1 MADNDPLAN
10 FDDKRLRLM
19 IEQIKRGREE
29 TKLWEEAFD
38 AFSTTLFGI
47 SGSAFFKS
55 VPKSM
60 EEISETISMA
70 NKALLET
77 RMNALNLEQ
86 AFRFKSVI
94 DGAGNVT
101 TAIDTLRQ
109 SVSGLISNY
118 STGTNDITDILKKLD
133 YTAKKGKKSFES
145 LSLDEQVTL
154 MKLMNSEG
162 LDFLESITNVD
173 EKVKIIKELLED
185 NDDTFIKTNKHL
197 LKQLSTHESI
207 RDVLR
212 EETDEYDRS
221 RLEYERLLA
230 MSQDRMR
237 DPSLV
242 EMLKN
247 GIKEWSKNF
256 AKGAVT
262 NLFEVDTALH
272 EIQRNTGIMVAE
284 GVKGVSKWT
293 MHMAEFG
300 VSVKDASQLMEG
312 LGTGLGTTDLRTIMD
327 ATESL
332 ASLPKALGIS
342 ADEMSTI
349 TSEMMRMGHSV
360 EDVKDSFSDANVSA
374 KLVGISSRNLVKQIS
389 KNIDKMRQFGFE
401 GGIKSL
407 TLMAAKAEKM
417 RIQVDEI
424 FDVAKRARTIEGAMD
439 MAAQLQ
445 LAGGS
450 FSNINPMELLSA
462 ARKGPEEL
470 GRILTTMGGDIGHW
484 SEDMKTYE
492 FDPVDVDRLNIVAEA
507 TGMSLDSIQKVI
519 QKNADVNKKTE
530 MIPDSMFNSAIIRG
544 IDGMDAALAKSTI
557 SDFMEWDA
565 SSKTMKLTTDE
576 KKLKMLQRAGITDI
590 SQINDQTM
598 ASFFELNK
606 NEQKSLEEQAKQN
619 MSLKESYDA
628 FTASLTNVFTA
639 FQPVMESITNAL
651 NWFSTHVPDWGK
663 QLMAG
668 LVLGLPLIKGAF
680 STLLKPLFSSIASIM
695 PFGKKAGAD
704 TGGIAG
710 LAGSLRGASD
720 AAGGIKMGNLL
731 KFSAALGIVGLSVIG
746 FMAGLNAIGGTAS
759 LAQLGAATASLAIMA
774 GGLLGV
780 SMIAKAY
787 STADILK
794 FSLALAIIGAAMI
807 PFAFSMNMM
816 KDVGWEAVLA
826 SVVMMELGIV
836 ALMAIGALMTGPQA
850 VFLLEGA
857 AALAL
862 VGLSMMAAATALNI
876 AGDAIGKLASID
888 WSAIMMMGA
897 VMAMVSPAMLA
908 FGLAAMA
915 FANPIAMVGMGLMVL
930 QLLGL
935 AAVMLPLSKGLSLS
949 AVSIERFVIAMKA
962 MKDSVRGL
970 DIKDVFA
977 SISDAVSDMSDAL
990 EDSNLDAVS
999 KALSSISIN
1008 IDTSSIDGLKSAISS
1023 VPSIMVHVDRAEL
1036 DRIGSSLTALK
1047 ISVDDGQ
1054 LMKDVASLPSIKLT
1068 VDKTEIENLGSS
1080 MSSLKVI
1087 VDRERLMKDIASLP
1101 AMQVK
1106 VDASGIISEIKSI
1119 PSIDVKIDMESI
1131 ADAIGRIPNVNL
1143 GVDDRQL
1150 SSALDTINKE
1160 SSIEIELNASQLR
1173 DVQAMLED
1181 KQISIDVSEL
1191 NKALLS
1197 MPMLKMSV
1205 DIASLLDQLNTLPPF
1220 EIKVETSEMER
1231 MVALLSSI
1239 RVSLDLADLQ
1249 SVMSGFKI
1257 GVDTSQ
1263 LDASL
1268 SQFQSFDAQKIGAAL
1283 SSIEATISKVGEE
1296 RTAAVKTATDQLGSS
1311 NSKLQ
1316 AEVIMRLAEAIERL
1330 GNGSKDKDEGD
1341 RKLVIELEMDG
1352 RQIKNK
1358 IIKDTSLQA

>member
-293 MHMAEFG
+293 MHMAEFD

-360 EDVKDSFSDANVSA
+360 EDVKDSFKEANASA
-374 KLVGISSRNLVKQIS
+374 KLLGISSRNLVKQIS

-417 RIQVDEI
+417 RIQVDSI
-424 FDVAKRARTIEGAMD
+424 FDVAERARTIEGSME
-439 MAAQLQ
+439 MASQLQ

-450 FSNINPMELLSA
+450 FSNINPMDLLSA

-470 GRILTTMGGDIGHW
+470 GKILTSMGNDVGHW
-484 SEDMKTYE
+484 SEDMKTYD
-492 FDPVDVDRLNIVAEA
+492 FNAIDKDRLQIVADA
-507 TGMSLDSIQKVI
+507 TGLKLGEIQKII
-519 QKNADVNKKTE
+519 QKNAEVNRKTQL
-530 MIPDSMFNSAIIRG
+530 IPDSMFNSAIKG
-544 IDGMDAALAKSTI
+544 IDNVDSALARSMISDYIEYDAA
-557 SDFMEWDA
+557 
-565 SSKTMKLTTDE
+565 SKTMKLTTDE
-576 KKLKMLQRAGITDI
+576 KKLKMLQQAGITDI

-598 ASFFELNK
+598 HSFFDMNQK
-606 NEQKSLEEQAKQN
+606 EQKSLEEQAKQN

-787 STADILK
+787 STDDILK
-794 FSLALAIIGAAMI
+794 FHDMD
-807 PFAFSMNMM
+807 
-816 KDVGWEAVLA
+816 KRKE
-826 SVVMMELGIV
+826 
-836 ALMAIGALMTGPQA
+836 
-850 VFLLEGA
+850 
-857 AALAL
+857 
-862 VGLSMMAAATALNI
+862 
-876 AGDAIGKLASID
+876 
-888 WSAIMMMGA
+888 
-897 VMAMVSPAMLA
+897 
-908 FGLAAMA
+908 
-915 FANPIAMVGMGLMVL
+915 
-930 QLLGL
+930 
-935 AAVMLPLSKGLSLS
+935 
-949 AVSIERFVIAMKA
+949 
-962 MKDSVRGL
+962 
-970 DIKDVFA
+970 
-977 SISDAVSDMSDAL
+977 ISD
-990 EDSNLDAVS
+990 
-999 KALSSISIN
+999 
-1008 IDTSSIDGLKSAISS
+1008 
-1023 VPSIMVHVDRAEL
+1023 
-1036 DRIGSSLTALK
+1036 
-1047 ISVDDGQ
+1047 
-1054 LMKDVASLPSIKLT
+1054 
-1068 VDKTEIENLGSS
+1068 
-1080 MSSLKVI
+1080 
-1087 VDRERLMKDIASLP
+1087 
-1101 AMQVK
+1101 
-1106 VDASGIISEIKSI
+1106 
-1119 PSIDVKIDMESI
+1119 
-1131 ADAIGRIPNVNL
+1131 
-1143 GVDDRQL
+1143 
-1150 SSALDTINKE
+1150 
-1160 SSIEIELNASQLR
+1160 
-1173 DVQAMLED
+1173 
-1181 KQISIDVSEL
+1181 
-1191 NKALLS
+1191 
-1197 MPMLKMSV
+1197 
-1205 DIASLLDQLNTLPPF
+1205 
-1220 EIKVETSEMER
+1220 
-1231 MVALLSSI
+1231 
-1239 RVSLDLADLQ
+1239 RVY
-1249 SVMSGFKI
+1249 
-1257 GVDTSQ
+1257 
-1263 LDASL
+1263 
-1268 SQFQSFDAQKIGAAL
+1268 
-1283 SSIEATISKVGEE
+1283 
-1296 RTAAVKTATDQLGSS
+1296 
-1311 NSKLQ
+1311 
-1316 AEVIMRLAEAIERL
+1316 
-1330 GNGSKDKDEGD
+1330 
-1341 RKLVIELEMDG
+1341 
-1352 RQIKNK
+1352 
-1358 IIKDTSLQA
+1358 